1 MHCDSSRVTISR
13 GGGEFSR
20 FQVTGDDRR
29 IFDGFE
35 ISIPGFL
42 GGEGKFGKFP
52 YFGGLI

>member
-13 GGGEFSR
+13 GGGFSR

-35 ISIPGFL
+35 ISIPGFFL
-42 GGEGKFGKFP
+42 GEGKFGKFP